1 MKRLILLLSLLGVT
15 SNGGG
20 QAMNKLPYLTG
31 YYAKTSSLEYAI
43 DVDYSQEVKNDFKA
57 HVLKYKPK
65 ATFTETQ
72 VTSTDYQEGK
82 RVFMRNDKFNGNAGF
97 TFFAGESAVDI
108 STRTQIYTSAVVVC
122 ADITNVLIHEDMH
135 CDGMA
140 HECSNY
146 RWIKYKGVWRKEQA
160 YEYGNLVAG
169 GLMSYGGKSFS
180 PVDDWDVRNV
190 NGLITQK
197 ARISGTITIDGEPLK
212 GANLIFISQTK
223 TFKPSERVL
232 AQRFS
237 TIVDILGDGDG
248 SFDIELPPDQYK
260 VMVVP
265 IGDYERETH
274 GVWRLDDS
282 QIEDITEPLILNR
295 RRTRLVAT
303 PSTEGVLELK
313 NGQDVTVSW
322 RI

>member
-1 MKRLILLLSLLGVT
+1 
-15 SNGGG
+15 
-20 QAMNKLPYLTG
+20 
-31 YYAKTSSLEYAI
+31 
-43 DVDYSQEVKNDFKA
+43 
-57 HVLKYKPK
+57 
-65 ATFTETQ
+65 
-72 VTSTDYQEGK
+72 
-82 RVFMRNDKFNGNAGF
+82 
-97 TFFAGESAVDI
+97 
-108 STRTQIYTSAVVVC
+108 
-122 ADITNVLIHEDMH
+122 
-135 CDGMA
+135 
-140 HECSNY
+140 
-146 RWIKYKGVWRKEQA
+146 
-160 YEYGNLVAG
+160 
-169 GLMSYGGKSFS
+169 
-180 PVDDWDVRNV
+180 VDDWDVRNV

-223 TFKPSERVL
+223 IFKPSERVL

-295 RRTRLVAT
+295 RRTRLMTT
-303 PSTEGVLELK
+303 PSAEGVLELK